1 MSKIFQKYFKKFPK
15 FPKISKK
22 NQKKFKKIV
31 RKNVKKI
38 FQKCDAEDFGR
49 QKIILMAKSQF
60 FRFFWGTAYPVRGI
74 KFKKFSGPRPY
85 CCKFI
90 KIGYKIFSRRTPV
103 LELPH
108 QIHTHIYI
116 YISII

>member
-38 FQKCDAEDFGR
+38 FQKCDAEDFGL

-60 FRFFWGTAYPVRGI
+60 FRFFWGTR
-74 KFKKFSGPRPY
+74 
-85 CCKFI
+85 
-90 KIGYKIFSRRTPV
+90 IGYKIFSRRTPV

-108 QIHTHIYI
+108 QIHTHTHTYI
-116 YISII
+116 YIIK

>member
-49 QKIILMAKSQF
+49 QKIILMAKVNFSGF
-60 FRFFWGTAYPVRGI
+60 SGVRGI
-74 KFKKFSGPRPY
+74 KLK
-85 CCKFI
+85 
-90 KIGYKIFSRRTPV
+90 KIFRTKTI
-103 LELPH
+103 LL
-108 QIHTHIYI
+108 QIY
-116 YISII
+116 

>member
-1 MSKIFQKYFKKFPK
+1 MFKIIQKISKIFQKMSKIFQKYFKKFPK

-22 NQKKFKKIV
+22 NQKKIKKIV

-60 FRFFWGTAYPVRGI
+60 FRFFWGTVYEIQKNFRTKTI
-74 KFKKFSGPRPY
+74 LL
-85 CCKFI
+85 
-90 KIGYKIFSRRTPV
+90 KIY
-103 LELPH
+103 
-108 QIHTHIYI
+108 
-116 YISII
+116 

>member
-22 NQKKFKKIV
+22 NQKKIQKNSSKKCK
-31 RKNVKKI
+31 KNISKMRRRRFYHNGKKY
-38 FQKCDAEDFGR
+38 FSC
-49 QKIILMAKSQF
+49 
-60 FRFFWGTAYPVRGI
+60 I

-90 KIGYKIFSRRTPV
+90 KMYKIFSRHPGSRVTSPDT
-103 LELPH
+103 H
-108 QIHTHIYI
+108 THTHIYI
-116 YISII
+116 YIYI

>member
-49 QKIILMAKSQF
+49 QQIILMAKSQF
-60 FRFFWGTAYPVRGI
+60 FRFFWGTR
-74 KFKKFSGPRPY
+74 
-85 CCKFI
+85 
-90 KIGYKIFSRRTPV
+90 YKIQKIFRTKTI
-103 LELPH
+103 LL
-108 QIHTHIYI
+108 QIY
-116 YISII
+116 

>member
-60 FRFFWGTAYPVRGI
+60 FRFFWGTRYKIQKIFRTLLRSGI
-74 KFKKFSGPRPY
+74 KYFRDVPRFSSYLTRY
-85 CCKFI
+85 
-90 KIGYKIFSRRTPV
+90 T
-103 LELPH
+103 
-108 QIHTHIYI
+108 HTYI
-116 YISII
+116 YLLYKRKSI